1 MFMTHVRV
9 WSVALIAAGLLGGS
23 APVDSDGS
31 SAGGK
36 IAAALANPDYVI
48 QGRFNA
54 IAPSTGNL
62 YLTSNFYFRG
72 SKTWEGDIFRTAK
85 TNNNNWGQVATL
97 YLERSPNF
105 FYFGNITYSLGDN
118 LWYGYFVANY
128 DSFSPNNYSVIK
140 RVRLDGGAPAVTIG
154 PSPQSIDR
162 ESQLF
167 SDGAY
172 LYFIDANA
180 VQAMPIRGSAS
191 NIVISST
198 PGVTSFG
205 LDDSRV
211 YFAAGRTIHQAPKPN
226 SAGTAGVFA
235 TTDDPV
241 ERLAVSPGGSGG
253 ETIVFWSEG
262 HVVKKKSTSGL
273 PSTIGLALAPRRVFG
288 LSSVG
293 ARGLWTTCEENSRDK
308 CIVSYG
314 TTILNAVK
322 LDATPQAGAVF
333 GDASRI
339 YYQDFKGIRR
349 TPY

>member
-105 FYFGNITYSLGDN
+105 FYFGNITYALVDN
-118 LWYGYFVANY
+118 VWYGYFVANY
-128 DSFSPNNYSVIK
+128 DSSSPNNYSVIK

-191 NIVISST
+191 NILISST

-205 LDDSRV
+205 LDGSQV
-211 YFAAGRTIHQAPKPN
+211 YFAAGHDLSSAQAQLFRH
-226 SAGTAGVFA
+226 G
-235 TTDDPV
+235 
-241 ERLAVSPGGSGG
+241 
-253 ETIVFWSEG
+253 
-262 HVVKKKSTSGL
+262 
-273 PSTIGLALAPRRVFG
+273 RRVCHD
-288 LSSVG
+288 
-293 ARGLWTTCEENSRDK
+293 RRSRR
-308 CIVSYG
+308 V
-314 TTILNAVK
+314 
-322 LDATPQAGAVF
+322 AG
-333 GDASRI
+333 RI
-339 YYQDFKGIRR
+339 AGR
-349 TPY
+349 